1 MAGNRKKQTAGNP
14 LKITDTTFRDGHQ
27 STLATRFR
35 TEDMLPIAEKMD
47 EVGFQ
52 AMEVWG
58 GATFDVATRF
68 LNEDPWERLI
78 ELKKRITK
86 TPLMMLLRGQNL
98 VGYRNY
104 ADDVVEA
111 FIEQAAE
118 AGIDIF
124 RVFDALN
131 DGRNFETSFRVIKA
145 CGKHIQAT
153 LSYSLTQPR
162 MGGEVFTLDYYIG
175 KARLFEEMGAD
186 SLCIKD
192 MAGLINPHDAYDL
205 VAALKKA
212 VSIPIQ
218 LHCHYTSGMASMSY
232 LKACEAGVDVVDCAL
247 APFGLR
253 TSEPAVEPI
262 VAALAESERDT
273 GLDIDL
279 LYELGQHIEKVAPK
293 YRQFLNTTRMA
304 VIDTG
309 VLEHQIPGG
318 MLTNL
323 VSQLK
328 EADALDRID
337 EVYEELPRTRRE
349 LGYPPLVTPTSQI
362 VGIQAVQ
369 NVLFGRYKMISAQVK
384 DYAYGLYGTPPVPM
398 DKKVQKLALK
408 GYPRGDTPITCRAAD
423 MIEPEMEKAREAVA
437 EIAQHERDVLI
448 YALYP
453 TTGMRFLKWKYGLE
467 EPPPEVRP
475 RTLEDVRREEELVE
489 AARRGELGERRDA
502 EEPVKGPGL
511 RRFNVFVSDQH
522 YSVEVEEVDGAP
534 RVRSVSDTQPILK
547 KETRKEQKEA
557 AEKRKRE
564 RRKSRRKAEKKEPEP
579 AHAASDGELSVI
591 APMPG
596 MVVQYEVAEGD
607 SVGIGDVLV
616 ILEAMKMQN
625 SLTSSYEGTVA
636 SLKVEPGNSV
646 EKNQVLL
653 TITR

>member
-1 MAGNRKKQTAGNP
+1 MANKASNKKGKVP
-14 LKITDTTFRDGHQ
+14 LRITDTTFRDGHQ

-35 TEDMLPIAEKMD
+35 TEDMLPVAELMD
-47 EVGFQ
+47 EVGFHS
-52 AMEVWG
+52 MEVWG

-68 LNEDPWERLI
+68 LNEDPWDRLV
-78 ELKKRITK
+78 ELKKRIKK
-86 TPLMMLLRGQNL
+86 TPLQMLLRGQNL

-104 ADDVVEA
+104 ADDVVES
-111 FIEQAAE
+111 FVKEAAE

-131 DGRNFETSFRVIKA
+131 DERNFETSFRVIQE
-145 CGKHIQAT
+145 CGKHIQASI
-153 LSYSLTQPR
+153 SYSLTQPR
-162 MGGEVFTLDYYIG
+162 LGGEVFTIAYYVE
-175 KARLFEEMGAD
+175 KAKIFEQMGAE

-192 MAGLINPHDAYDL
+192 MAGLMNPMDAYEL
-205 VAALKKA
+205 VSALKKA
-212 VSIPIQ
+212 VKIPIQ
-218 LHCHYTSGMASMSY
+218 LHCHYTSGMASMAY
-232 LKACEAGVDVVDCAL
+232 LKAVEAGVDVVDCAI

-262 VAALAESERDT
+262 VAALTRTDRDS
-273 GLDIDL
+273 GLELDKL
-279 LYELGQHIEKVAPK
+279 FELGQYIESVVPK

-323 VSQLK
+323 VNQLR

-337 EVYEELPRTRRE
+337 EVYEELPRTRKE

-398 DKKVQKLALK
+398 DPKIQKLALK
-408 GYPRGDTPITCRAAD
+408 GYPRGEKPIECRAAD
-423 MIEPEMEKAREAVA
+423 MLEPELEKAREGSKG
-437 EIAQHERDVLI
+437 IAKNERDVLT

-453 TTGMRFLKWKYGLE
+453 TTGLRFLRWKYGLE
-467 EPPPEVRP
+467 EPPPEVEP
-475 RTLEDVRREEELVE
+475 RTLEDVKLEDELIERAKKGELVE
-489 AARRGELGERRDA
+489 QAGGEL
-502 EEPVKGPGL
+502 PVKGPGL
-511 RRFNVFVSDQH
+511 RTFNVFVGGQYYNVD
-522 YSVEVEEVDGAP
+522 VEEVGGKP
-534 RVRSVSDTQPILK
+534 RIKSVSDTAPIVKRETQRKRGKEK
-547 KETRKEQKEA
+547 KHQERKTGTKPGTA
-557 AEKRKRE
+557 AEGDKVI
-564 RRKSRRKAEKKEPEP
+564 EPVHE
-579 AHAASDGELSVI
+579 GEHSII

-596 MVVQYEVAEGD
+596 MVVQFEVKEGD
-607 SVGIGDVLV
+607 EVDVGDVLV

-625 SLTSSYEGTVA
+625 SLTSSVSGKVR
-636 SLKVEPGNSV
+636 SLKVPPGTSV

-653 TITR
+653 TIAR